1 MGGDG
6 APAPK
11 GRIMTVES
19 YVEFP
24 NLGLKFGI
32 SDVLFQIGHF
42 QIKWY
47 GLIIAV
53 GFLLAMLYAFRRAKD
68 FQLDSDRMI
77 DVVLVSTLFAFVGA
91 RLYYVFFSDRVSD
104 YLADPLSILYIWE
117 GGLGIYGGIIFAFIT
132 AIWMCRVRK
141 VNTLAMFD
149 LASLGFLIG
158 QGIGRWGNFFNQ
170 EAFGSNTDLPWGMTG
185 NLIKQGLNG
194 TGFNPREPVHPT
206 FLYESLW
213 CLAGF
218 LLLHFISK
226 KLYKFNGEIFSL
238 YLVWYGTGRFWIE
251 SLRTDSLMLGTMKVS
266 QLVAILTIIGGIAML
281 FLFKARAQR
290 LPKDLFA
297 DEVSIPL
304 DEEAE
309 SGGED
314 AEDTEGEEASEDTG
328 EAEETGEAAETEN
341 TPDEPESAVQAEEA
355 VEEAAVDDEAAPA
368 PKTAEAPSPGT
379 AEGEADE

>member
-1 MGGDG
+1 
-6 APAPK
+6 
-11 GRIMTVES
+11 MTVES

-24 NLGLKFGI
+24 KLGLKFGI
-32 SDVLFQIGHF
+32 SDVLFQIGDF

-68 FQLDSDRMI
+68 FQIDSDRMI

-170 EAFGSNTDLPWGMTG
+170 EAFGGNTDLPWGMTG
-185 NLIKQGLNG
+185 NLIKQGLG
-194 TGFNPREPVHPT
+194 GSGFNPREPVHPT

-238 YLVWYGTGRFWIE
+238 YLVWYGVGRFGIE

-266 QLVAILTIIGGIAML
+266 QLVAVLAIIGGIAML

-304 DEEAE
+304 DGETE
-309 SGGED
+309 SGGD
-314 AEDTEGEEASEDTG
+314 AEGEEASEDAG
-328 EAEETGEAAETEN
+328 EAVEEAETKD
-341 TPDEPESAVQAEEA
+341 TSDEPESAVQAEEA
-355 VEEAAVDDEAAPA
+355 VEEEAVADEAAPA
-368 PKTAEAPSPGT
+368 PET